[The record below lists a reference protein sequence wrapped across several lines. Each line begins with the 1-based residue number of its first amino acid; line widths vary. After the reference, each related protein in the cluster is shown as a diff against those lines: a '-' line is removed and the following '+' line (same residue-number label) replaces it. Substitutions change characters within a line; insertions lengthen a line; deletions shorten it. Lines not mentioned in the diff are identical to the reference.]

1 MRVNMS
7 RISVVGSI
15 NVDLVVKTK
24 KRPMKGET
32 VFGEKFTLKPGGK
45 GANQA
50 VAISRLEGK
59 VKMFGCVGDD
69 IYSNMMLENLKTN
82 NVNTKNIKKIKNIST
97 GIASITVSENDNS
110 IIVVKGAN
118 DYVDIEYIKSVEDEI
133 LKSDYILMQNEIPI
147 DTIKYVVSLCL
158 KNNIISIVNP
168 APAEKMD
175 FKTLEMIDY
184 LTPNEHEALKIIEG
198 INEVDEILKKYP
210 KKIIVTL
217 GEKGVKYYDGKY
229 IKNVPANRNIN
240 IVDTTGAGDTFSGA
254 FVKAISEKMNIEE
267 SVKFAQVASGM
278 AIEKFGA
285 QEGMP
290 TLKELESR
298 MKIKK

>member
-1 MRVNMS
+1 MS

-229 IKNVPANRNIN
+229 IKNAPANKNIN

-254 FVKAISEKMNIEE
+254 FVKAISEKMSIDEA
-267 SVKFAQVASGM
+267 VKFSQVASVM

-290 TLKELESR
+290 TLKELENR
-298 MKIKK
+298 MKIEK

>member
-1 MRVNMS
+1 MS